1 MADVLH
7 ARQEKWKQGFDRES
21 WQADLEV
28 INIERRDST
37 HNIGIALVVKM
48 LLVTSLRS
56 HFWKGRKHR
65 VERRVMSQ
73 DHAG

>member
-37 HNIGIALVVKM
+37 HNIGICSCRESVA
-48 LLVTSLRS
+48 SDFRS
-56 HFWKGRKHR
+56 HSRKGCKHC
-65 VERRVMSQ
+65 VERQIMFQ